1 MQLRK
6 YLPLVAVLAI
16 PAAAQAQ
23 PITGWYVGAGVGVN
37 QLLDTNLKG
46 VPGQRELNSDI
57 GLGSVV
63 SLGYGLGGGMRVEL
77 EGNFRTQQSHISPG
91 GRAGTSYSFGPM
103 VNLLYDFNTGGSFYP
118 YVGLGAG
125 ATWMHIPA
133 RGSSEAQI
141 AAQGIAGVAF
151 PLSTPG
157 LSLTLEARALTSVG
171 DQKFRTGSLNNPVNV
186 SGLIG
191 VRYAFGAT
199 TTTTATTV
207 STAVPAQ
214 TMKAEEA
221 RTYLVFFDWDVAD
234 LNSRAKQI
242 IADAAGA
249 SNRLAVTRIEV
260 AGHADASGTTVYN
273 QGLSMRRA
281 RIVGAE
287 LVRLGVKQEAISV
300 QAFGDTRPLVPTA
313 PGAREPQN
321 RRVEIVLK

>member
-6 YLPLVAVLAI
+6 YLPLVAALAI

-23 PITGWYVGAGVGVN
+23 PVTGWYVGAGVGIN
-37 QLLDTNLKG
+37 QLLDSHLKG
-46 VPGQRELNSDI
+46 VAGQGELNSDI
-57 GLGSVV
+57 GLASVGSF
-63 SLGYGLGGGMRVEL
+63 GYGLGGGMRVEL
-77 EGNFRTQQSHISPG
+77 EGNFRTQHSHITPSG
-91 GRAGTSYSFGPM
+91 GSGTSYSFGPM

-125 ATWMHIPA
+125 AQWVHIPA

-141 AAQGIAGVAF
+141 AAQGIVGVAV
-151 PLSTPG
+151 PLGTPG
-157 LSLTLEARALTSVG
+157 LSLTMEARALTSVG
-171 DQKFRTGSLNNPVNV
+171 DQRFRTGSLNNSTNI

-191 VRYAFGAT
+191 VRYAFGST
-199 TTTTATTV
+199 GTTTATTV

-214 TMKAEEA
+214 IQKAEEA

-234 LNSRAKQI
+234 LNTRAKQI

-249 SNRLAVTRIEV
+249 SSRLAVTRIEV
-260 AGHADASGTTVYN
+260 SGHADASGTTVYN

-281 RIVGAE
+281 QIVAAE

-300 QAFGDTRPLVPTA
+300 AAFGDRRPLVQTA
-313 PGAREPQN
+313 PNAREPQN